1 MQEKS
6 KQNNTTILI
15 TGAAGDLGSEL
26 VKKAISLK
34 WKVVALTTSVE
45 RLREKLTKTE
55 LKAVEVYQIDFS
67 SVQSCENFRF
77 LKKYTFNYI
86 LLNAGVLIKK
96 EFEAFSPSDI
106 EKQFSVNLFANIYLL
121 QALLPHNIC
130 LSDNHILAIGSM
142 SGVENSTKFPQMTMY
157 GASKAALHNTMQ
169 TLAAE
174 YAETGII
181 FNTIA
186 FGAVKT
192 KMLKQAF
199 GEIQQA
205 IQVKQAADF
214 VINFISTAKKVSNGN
229 ILYITKSTI

>member
-1 MQEKS
+1 MQDEL
-6 KQNNTTILI
+6 KQNNITILI
-15 TGAAGDLGSEL
+15 TGAAGDLGTALLKQSI
-26 VKKAISLK
+26 ALK
-34 WKVVALTTSVE
+34 WKVVALTTSIE
-45 RLREKLTKTE
+45 RLKAKLSKKE
-55 LKAVEVYQIDFS
+55 FESIQAYQIDFS
-67 SVQSCENFRF
+67 TVNSYTDFQF
-77 LKKYTFNYI
+77 LKKYTFNYV
-86 LLNAGVLIKK
+86 LLNAGMLIKK
-96 EFEAFSPSDI
+96 EFESFSSLDI
-106 EKQFSVNLFANIYLL
+106 EKQFTVNLFANIYLL

-142 SGVENSTKFPQMTMY
+142 SGVENSSKFPQMTMY
-157 GASKAALHNTMQ
+157 GASKAALHNIMQ

-181 FNTIA
+181 FNTLA

-229 ILYITKSTI
+229 ILYITKSII